1 MFFLPFSAKHALYQL
16 RDVTQYIFEV
26 VAVSYSFYVWSMFC
40 EHIRAEMI
48 VNRQTL
54 SGGSVSYN
62 IIEC

>member
-1 MFFLPFSAKHALYQL
+1 
-16 RDVTQYIFEV
+16 
-26 VAVSYSFYVWSMFC
+26 MFC

-62 IIEC
+62 IIECISYTSSSMEAVHGY